1 MKDCLC
7 DPSISFNPRYCDILC
22 DVLIRQHGP
31 IWNNSSW
38 CTLHLRGDMRS
49 NYCEAIP
56 YFLNLSPIVT
66 NLYLETL
73 GGLHQGAVSQ
83 VKLLGSAL
91 ARCKGMDE
99 GEAIGQ
105 LFGRISLTL
114 MKANALMLSSRCQ
127 EADFPSPSVD
137 GILWG
142 KGA

>member
-1 MKDCLC
+1 
-7 DPSISFNPRYCDILC
+7 
-22 DVLIRQHGP
+22 
-31 IWNNSSW
+31 
-38 CTLHLRGDMRS
+38 MRS

-56 YFLNLSPIVT
+56 YFLNHSPIVT

-105 LFGRISLTL
+105 LFGRILLTL
-114 MKANALMLSSRCQ
+114 MKANRDVRKLTFLHL
-127 EADFPSPSVD
+127 
-137 GILWG
+137 LWM
-142 KGA
+142 ASCE